1 TGDERYAREI
11 IDQIQDFTAANP
23 PGVGVQWTCTMDV
36 ALRAVSWSIGLALI
50 ARCQAIAADEWLD
63 AYRVLFG
70 HGTFIERNLENTYE
84 VTSNH
89 FLSNVVGLHFLAY
102 AFHGLPS
109 ARRWH
114 GQCREWL
121 EQEMRVQ
128 VLDDGADYES
138 SIPYHRLVAELF
150 LGAARLA
157 AWNEEPLSDAYI
169 ARLRQMIE
177 YFASV
182 QRPDGLIPVVGDADD
197 GRLHIFSE
205 YGRWNPQDGRH
216 LLAAG
221 GAFFECPDWLALAG
235 EAQRWEPAWWG
246 FRIAEPAPAPAPQ

>member
-1 TGDERYAREI
+1 PHREWKFDTMRPGNADIKLPWELGRCQHFATLGQAWRLTGDERYAREI

-50 ARCQAIAADEWLD
+50 ARCQAIAADEWRD
-63 AYRVLFG
+63 AYRVLFD

-89 FLSNVVGLHFLAY
+89 FLSNVAGLHFLAY

-128 VLDDGADYES
+128 VL
-138 SIPYHRLVAELF
+138 
-150 LGAARLA
+150 
-157 AWNEEPLSDAYI
+157 
-169 ARLRQMIE
+169 
-177 YFASV
+177 
-182 QRPDGLIPVVGDADD
+182 
-197 GRLHIFSE
+197 
-205 YGRWNPQDGRH
+205 
-216 LLAAG
+216 
-221 GAFFECPDWLALAG
+221 
-235 EAQRWEPAWWG
+235 
-246 FRIAEPAPAPAPQ
+246 